1 MNAEA
6 LAELNGRIASC
17 TACALHQ
24 GRTQTVPGDGDAN
37 AELLFIGEAPGFN
50 EDKQGSPFVGQAG
63 RVLDQL
69 LQEIELTRRDVFVAN
84 VIKCRP
90 PSNRDP
96 LPEEIAT
103 CEPFLTEQIRGI
115 RPKLIVTLGRFALQY
130 FVPKASI
137 SKAHGTTVRAEP
149 YLLYP
154 LYHPAAA
161 LRQGK
166 LMQVLRDD
174 FRRIPQIVAS
184 AERPS
189 AEALTVAA
197 GPTVEEAIHVTQLQ
211 LL

>member
-6 LAELNGRIASC
+6 LTELNGQIASC

-24 GRTQTVPGDGDAN
+24 GRTQTVPGDGDPN
-37 AELLFIGEAPGFN
+37 AEILFIGEAPGFN
-50 EDKQGSPFVGQAG
+50 EDQQGSPFVGQAG

-69 LQEIELTRRDVFVAN
+69 LLEIELTRADVFVAN

-90 PSNRDP
+90 PNNRDP

-130 FVPKASI
+130 FLPGASI
-137 SKAHGTTVRAEP
+137 SRARGKPVRREP

-154 LYHPAAA
+154 VYHPAAA

-166 LMQVLRDD
+166 LLQVLRDD
-174 FRRIPQIVAS
+174 FRRIPPIVAD

-189 AEALTVAA
+189 AEAVAISA
-197 GPTVEEAIHVTQLQ
+197 APPVEEASSATQLQ

>member
-1 MNAEA
+1 MNSDV
-6 LAELNGRIASC
+6 LAELNARIAAC

-24 GRTQTVPGDGDAN
+24 GRTQTVPGDGDPN
-37 AELLFIGEAPGFN
+37 AEVLFIGEAPGFH
-50 EDKQGSPFVGQAG
+50 EDQQGSPFVGQAG

-69 LQEIELTRRDVFVAN
+69 LLEIGLTRADVFVAN

-90 PSNRDP
+90 PNNRDP

-103 CEPFLTEQIRGI
+103 CEPFLTMQIRGI
-115 RPKLIVTLGRFALQY
+115 RPKLIVPLGRFALQY
-130 FVPKASI
+130 FLPGASI
-137 SKAHGTTVRAEP
+137 SRSRGKVIRNDP

-161 LRQGK
+161 LRQIR
-166 LMQVLRDD
+166 LFQVLRDD
-174 FRRIPQIVAS
+174 FQRIPQIVAG

-189 AEALTVAA
+189 AHATPSAAVAQKEDSA
-197 GPTVEEAIHVTQLQ
+197 TQLQ